1 MYRRVFTGLLAVAV
15 LSIALVGVVA
25 GPSLG
30 ARAIVASPFRFAQL
44 VVTRQTG
51 SRGLISF
58 FRLNRRL
65 PYAPRGKYEGEEPG
79 GPRLYA
85 AYLAIDGHYQEGA
98 TETMGNDAGRD
109 CYTEA
114 VEIDAHEYQPR
125 VGQIVNV
132 SLVIHGRSVLRVH
145 TRVHTRQIGPSVR
158 KRDGEVVSMR
168 NRPYEEALGCL
179 KTSPS

>member
-1 MYRRVFTGLLAVAV
+1 MYRKGISALLTAMV
-15 LSIALVGVVA
+15 LSIALVGVST
-25 GPSLG
+25 GSSLG
-30 ARAIVASPFRFAQL
+30 ARAIVVSPFRFAQL

-51 SRGLISF
+51 ARGLVSF

-65 PYAPRGKYEGEEPG
+65 PYARRGKYEGEEPG
-79 GPRLYA
+79 GVRLYA
-85 AYLAIDGHYQEGA
+85 AHLVIDGHYQEGA
-98 TETMGNDAGRD
+98 TETMGNDARRD

-114 VEIDAHEYQPR
+114 IEIDAHEHQPR
-125 VGQIVNV
+125 VGQTVSV

-145 TRVHTRQIGPSVR
+145 TRVRTRQIGPSVR

-179 KTSPS
+179 KTPPS